1 MLVQNHSKGKLFM
14 YINNFNASVYMHFLF
29 KRLPQGKKE
38 FVHIFPLPRSRSNGD
53 NITQNGIFTIIT
65 NNH

>member
-1 MLVQNHSKGKLFM
+1 M